1 MRIRRAIGLS
11 ILAGLAFV
19 ARVSGD
25 LTEYVK
31 KAEPDYSWRI
41 EKTDK
46 LSTGTVYTIHLVSQ
60 TWQGI
65 KWEHK
70 LLVLQPKDVKPIS
83 SMLLLNTGGNPN
95 LGMQMIALEL
105 TKRIGSPVAV
115 VFGVPNQ
122 PLFNGKKED
131 ALIAETFVRF
141 LDGKGQDDS
150 WPLLFPMVKSVVK
163 AMDALQEFSKQEW
176 NVELKDFVVS
186 GASKRG
192 WTSWLTGAS
201 DPRVRAIA
209 PMVIDTL
216 NMGPQ
221 MRHQVECFG
230 KPSEMVKDYVERKL
244 IPMPDTDEAH
254 RLWSMVDPYFYRD
267 RLTMPKLIIN
277 GANDPYW
284 TVDALNLYWDD
295 LKGEKYV
302 CIVPNA
308 GHDLQEMPEQGRAD
322 PIKARA
328 KSLNAISAFTRMQ
341 IAGKPMPKLTWENSG
356 ATDGRLCL
364 SIQSSAPPKSAQV
377 WIAASDTRDF
387 RKSRWKAQTVDFD
400 ADGKLTLCLVAP
412 PTKGFLAYYGEV
424 EYELD
429 GLPWSLS
436 TQVRV
441 VAAP

>member
-1 MRIRRAIGLS
+1 MAFYRFVGLS
-11 ILAGLAFV
+11 LLAGLTLL
-19 ARVSGD
+19 ARASAD
-25 LTEYVK
+25 LPEYVK
-31 KAEPDYSWRI
+31 KPEPAFAWKID
-41 EKTDK
+41 KTDK
-46 LSTGTVYTIHLVSQ
+46 LPNGTVYTLDLVSQ

-65 KWEHK
+65 EWKHK
-70 LLVLQPKDVKPIS
+70 LLVLQPNDVKPTT
-83 SMLLLNTGGNPN
+83 SMLLINTGGNPN
-95 LGMQMIALEL
+95 LGMQLIALEL

-115 VFGVPNQ
+115 LFGIPNQ
-122 PLFNGKKED
+122 PLFDGKKED

-141 LDGKGQDDS
+141 LDNKGKDDS

-163 AMDALQEFSKQEW
+163 AMDALQEFSKREW
-176 NVELKDFVVS
+176 DVELKDFVVT

-221 MRHQVECFG
+221 MLHQVQCYG
-230 KPSEMVKDYVERKL
+230 KPSDMVKDYVERKL
-244 IPMPDTDEAH
+244 IPMPNTDEAH
-254 RLWSMVDPYFYRD
+254 RLWQMVDPYFYRD
-267 RLTMPKLIIN
+267 RLTMPKLIVN

-295 LKGEKYV
+295 LKGDKYI

-308 GHDLQEMPEQGRAD
+308 GHDLQEMPEEGRLD

-328 KSLNAISAFTRMQ
+328 KSLNAVSAFTRMQ
-341 IAGKPMPKLTWENSG
+341 IEGKPMPKLTWKNTG
-356 ATDGRLCL
+356 AADGQLCL
-364 SIQSSAPPKSAQV
+364 SMTSSDQPKSARV
-377 WIAASDTRDF
+377 WVATSDTRDF
-387 RKSRWKAQTVDFD
+387 RKSRWTARDVDFD
-400 ADGKLTLCLVAP
+400 ADGKLAQCLIP
-412 PTKGFLAYYGEV
+412 PPAKGFLAYYGEV
-424 EYELD
+424 EYEFA

-441 VAAP
+441 APAH